1 MVRPVTIF
9 SGHWTDLSLEKAFK
23 KFSSCGYDGV
33 ELACWPDH
41 FSVPRAMNE
50 KEYIPEIKKLLA
62 KNHLT
67 CFALAAHQTGKCV
80 GDLWDPRINTF
91 APEELANSPEAI
103 REWAIEEMKLT
114 AQAAAAMGAAVVT
127 GFLGSPVWRF
137 AYAYPPVDRSTIE
150 DGFRLIKNL
159 WSPVFDVF
167 DAAGIKFAL
176 EVHPSEIAFDYYSL
190 KKTLELFEYR
200 ETLGINYNPSHL
212 IWQGIQPELVIRD
225 FPDRIY
231 HVHIRDAAVTL
242 DGRSGILGSHLDFG
256 DPQRGWNFRRQL
268 SGNSTEPA
276 MKVRCQWPGKMRI
289 WIAISVL
296 KRPVNLRGGLIF
308 HPVPAPAFPS
318 GKMLTRPARQGEK
331 HYDAGSFCGIYR
343 FPQCGIIT
351 VSLRNQDGNSP

>member
-1 MVRPVTIF
+1 MRRCYMVRPVTIF

-256 DPQRGWNFRRQL
+256 DPQRGWNFRAPGHGDVNFEAIIREL
-268 SGNSTEPA
+268 NRAGYEGPLPVAWEDADMDRDFGLKEACEFTRGLNFPPRTRTRVP
-276 MKVRCQWPGKMRI
+276 QW
-289 WIAISVL
+289 
-296 KRPVNLRGGLIF
+296 
-308 HPVPAPAFPS
+308 
-318 GKMLTRPARQGEK
+318 E
-331 HYDAGSFCGIYR
+331 DA
-343 FPQCGIIT
+343 
-351 VSLRNQDGNSP
+351 D